1 MPNALQIV
9 RFWSR
14 QLSEH
19 ALFFHLGLEERGLK
33 EASLDEHNE
42 WEKFRK
48 TIPARANERETD
60 ETIARYIEMTREL
73 RAMKTHVLQRLNS
86 GEWLGWIYP
95 SFADHVRRELD
106 YSVNLLTEN
115 FGEGEKREKSE
126 LCSWLQF
133 MAEHAA
139 FASHLLDADER
150 ELMAEASEIQG
161 NLEELHGRCR
171 SLTPQLIDMSQKAGK
186 ALDRYFTHLDAN
198 VTKVNSIIHP
208 LLALHVVRE
217 GRMFLQTLA
226 EMQGADKMVVEI
238 PE

>member
-19 ALFFHLGLEERGLK
+19 ALFFHLGLEEADLK
-33 EASLDEHNE
+33 EASLDVHHA

-48 TIPARANERETD
+48 TIPGRAGESETD
-60 ETIARYIEMTREL
+60 EVVARYLEMTRDL
-73 RAMKTHVLQRLNS
+73 RAMKIHVLKRLND

-106 YSVNLLTEN
+106 YSVNLLTDN
-115 FGEGEKREKSE
+115 LGGGEKRARTE
-126 LCSWLQF
+126 LCGWLQF

-139 FASHLLDADER
+139 FADHLLDADER
-150 ELMAEASEIQG
+150 ELMQEVTEIQG

-171 SLTPQLIDMSQKAGK
+171 SITPQLIDMSQKAGK
-186 ALDRYFTHLDAN
+186 ALDRYFTNLDAN
-198 VTKVNSIIHP
+198 ITKVNSIIHP
-208 LLALHVVRE
+208 VLALHVVRE
-217 GRMFLQTLA
+217 GRMFLQTLE